1 MNKLQKIA
9 IIVTILSSII
19 ACINGLIDLY
29 NKVELMENSKKE
41 LIIITEYIVCNYTK
55 KEKFRVI

>member
-9 IIVTILSSII
+9 LIATILSCII

-29 NKVELMENSKKE
+29 NKVELMENLKKE
-41 LIIITEYIVCNYTK
+41 VIIITEYIVCNYTK
-55 KEKFRVI
+55 K